1 MPRFAL
7 FLIFVFGSFVAIGQQ
22 REILPDFR
30 SHNLTQYNASLM
42 DPTFSYTKNMPRSLS
57 VWTRWQWQT
66 VDGDPTTLFAN
77 YTQRLTRQTAIGI
90 GFLQNNTGIYLN
102 RGGNLNFSYAFELG
116 QESNLVLGTNIFAY
130 NQELADTR
138 TEMNPDG
145 GDPMN
150 SGNSFIAQFSP
161 GIRINANNFSMG
173 MVVENAIEQNFTN
186 SDMES
191 APRVFTGFVSN
202 DFPIFLFDQVSY
214 LRPQAYIR
222 SISDFDTQYGLTALF
237 THPKFWLQ
245 GGYNNFYGISGGAG
259 VTLFEKFSIGGLVE
273 YGISEPA
280 SNEDLTFEIVAS
292 YFFGE
297 QKFAKKE
304 EKEKKSVEERMEE
317 VEERRR
323 LAEEERERKRLEEE
337 RQLAQARQDSIR
349 MAREAAIAA
358 ELEKARQD
366 SIARVERE
374 REVVVL
380 PDEKYEEVVTSDGLE
395 PGFYLIANVFGT
407 KKYYENFMKT
417 LREQGL
423 DPESFYRSSNRYNY
437 VYLRRYNSINEARR
451 ARDSNFDGKYEGKLW
466 ILRIR

>member
-1 MPRFAL
+1 
-7 FLIFVFGSFVAIGQQ
+7 
-22 REILPDFR
+22 
-30 SHNLTQYNASLM
+30 
-42 DPTFSYTKNMPRSLS
+42 
-57 VWTRWQWQT
+57 
-66 VDGDPTTLFAN
+66 
-77 YTQRLTRQTAIGI
+77 
-90 GFLQNNTGIYLN
+90 
-102 RGGNLNFSYAFELG
+102 
-116 QESNLVLGTNIFAY
+116 
-130 NQELADTR
+130 
-138 TEMNPDG
+138 
-145 GDPMN
+145 
-150 SGNSFIAQFSP
+150 
-161 GIRINANNFSMG
+161 
-173 MVVENAIEQNFTN
+173 
-186 SDMES
+186 
-191 APRVFTGFVSN
+191 
-202 DFPIFLFDQVSY
+202 
-214 LRPQAYIR
+214 
-222 SISDFDTQYGLTALF
+222 
-237 THPKFWLQ
+237 
-245 GGYNNFYGISGGAG
+245 
-259 VTLFEKFSIGGLVE
+259 
-273 YGISEPA
+273 
-280 SNEDLTFEIVAS
+280 
-292 YFFGE
+292 
-297 QKFAKKE
+297 
-304 EKEKKSVEERMEE
+304 MEE